1 MLGLVYLAWLYFRKM
16 QLAWTQGRHD
26 PRPQH
31 DRIFMSLNSAN
42 TRRWQRYEVDLPVRV
57 IFHSRMLNL
66 DVPGRGTEL
75 SRGGMSLYAG
85 LPLQP
90 GDPVEVQFQTP
101 SNLRVAGVIRNRT
114 GYWFG
119 LEFLALLAT

>member
-1 MLGLVYLAWLYFRKM
+1 MLGLVYLAWLYLRKVR
-16 QLAWTQGRHD
+16 LAWRQGEHN
-26 PRPQH
+26 PRPH
-31 DRIFMSLNSAN
+31 DRISMSVNSAN
-42 TRRWQRYEVDLPVRV
+42 TRRWQRYQIDLPVRV

-75 SRGGMSLYAG
+75 SQGGMSLYAG

-101 SNLRVAGVIRNRT
+101 SNLRVAGIIRNRT